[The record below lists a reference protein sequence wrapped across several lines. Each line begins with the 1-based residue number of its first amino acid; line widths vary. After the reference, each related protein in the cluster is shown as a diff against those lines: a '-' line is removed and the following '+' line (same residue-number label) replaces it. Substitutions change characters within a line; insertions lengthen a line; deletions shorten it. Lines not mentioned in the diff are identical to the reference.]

1 MAKAKNF
8 GAMTRALTGMSTE
21 QYKAAYTKF
30 AARVRNYNAV
40 AGTNYSASR
49 EFYYSFKYADDPTP
63 ALRAIEAT
71 PATRARTV
79 GTSALSGAGLRRTE
93 QLAVT
98 ATLDKWGGFIQ
109 KSRQNAAD
117 GFGDGGAARIAD
129 QLRAGEITPKQ
140 ANDALRQLA
149 RERDVRRDSDPSYRY

>member
-1 MAKAKNF
+1 MANFKNF
-8 GAMTRALTGMSTE
+8 GQMTRAFTGMSSA

-40 AGTNYSASR
+40 AGTNYSAAR

-71 PATRARTV
+71 PATRSRTA
-79 GTSALSGAGLRRTE
+79 GASALSGTGLRRTE
-93 QLAVT
+93 QLAVS
-98 ATLDKWGGFIQ
+98 ATLEKWSGFVQ

-117 GFGDGGAARIAD
+117 GFSDGGAGKIAD
-129 QLRAGEITPKQ
+129 QLKAGEITPKQ
-140 ANDALRQLA
+140 ANEAFRRIA